1 MKKRAYTVKS
11 AVLVG
16 AVLAGIASGCATYS
30 SKPKLSS
37 KEVMEQGF
45 KGDTSMFKKISQGNG
60 TQDDFKKLLE
70 LSRELAKNE
79 PTKGDAAS
87 WSEKT
92 KALVAAS
99 ELLAQGKPGALD
111 AVKAAAN
118 CKACHSVHKP
128 S

>member
-1 MKKRAYTVKS
+1 MNRPLRSLLSIAITGS
-11 AVLVG
+11 
-16 AVLAGIASGCATYS
+16 VLAGLATGCATHS

-37 KEVMEQGF
+37 KEVMEKGF
-45 KGDTSMFKKISQGNG
+45 KGDTSLFKKISQGNG
-60 TQDDFKKLLE
+60 TQDDFKQLLN
-70 LSRELAKNE
+70 LSRELAKNS

-87 WSEKT
+87 WSDKT
-92 KALVAAS
+92 KALVTAAES
-99 ELLAQGKPGALD
+99 LAQGKPGALD

>member
-1 MKKRAYTVKS
+1 MA
-11 AVLVG
+11 LVG
-16 AVLAGIASGCATYS
+16 TLLGGLATGCATYS

-37 KEVMEQGF
+37 EEVMEKGF
-45 KGDTSMFKKISQGNG
+45 KGDTSLFKKISQGNG
-60 TQDDFKKLLE
+60 TQDDFKQLVE
-70 LSRELAKNE
+70 LSRELAKNA
-79 PTKGDAAS
+79 PPKGDAAS

-92 KALVAAS
+92 KALVAAAES
-99 ELLAQGKPGALD
+99 LAQGKPGALD

>member
-1 MKKRAYTVKS
+1 MNKRARTMMSV
-11 AVLVG
+11 ALVG
-16 AVLAGIASGCATYS
+16 TLLAGIASGCATYS

-37 KEVMEQGF
+37 KEVMEHGF
-45 KGDTSMFKKISQGNG
+45 KGDSSLIKKISQGNG
-60 TQDDFKKLLE
+60 TQDDFKHLAE
-70 LSRELAKNE
+70 LSRELAKNS

-99 ELLAQGKPGALD
+99 ESLAQGKPGALD